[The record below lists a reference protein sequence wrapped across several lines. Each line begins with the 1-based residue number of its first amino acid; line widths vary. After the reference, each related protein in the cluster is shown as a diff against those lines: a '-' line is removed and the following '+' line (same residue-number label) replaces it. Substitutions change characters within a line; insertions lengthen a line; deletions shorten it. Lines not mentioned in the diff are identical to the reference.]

1 MFYTC
6 TFQKETW
13 NFVNKY
19 NNFLKHCRAPET
31 DTYSMLLPS
40 CGHLEHRSSSLS
52 KPFSSDGFQSCMGGL
67 RIPAPGLHIL
77 RGSDF
82 SSICSK
88 PTRTTSHALVMTL
101 QFPFHLGNHKYP
113 RSSPYLAVSAQM
125 NSSLT
130 LGGTWDLCSPLTP
143 QRSCWGWCCP
153 NLGWAHTHLL
163 IQHPLRD
170 WLWSLRLCRG
180 WGWGGGC
187 PPLSLCL
194 LHPLL
199 LGHRRP
205 SRDLPLSAVN
215 SPKLTCKQ
223 TKLHPNPHPSATPAG
238 ASFSFILLLFSVSPG
253 AVSQES
259 SVCVPSSI
267 WRGGGGRRAV
277 QAGTRTVL
285 LKTWWWS

>member
-19 NNFLKHCRAPET
+19 NNFLKRCRAPEP

-52 KPFSSDGFQSCMGGL
+52 KPCSSDGFQSCMGGL

-88 PTRTTSHALVMTL
+88 PTRPRPMLWSWLCNSLFTLETTSIPAVLLTWL
-101 QFPFHLGNHKYP
+101 SQP
-113 RSSPYLAVSAQM
+113 RW
-125 NSSLT
+125 T
-130 LGGTWDLCSPLTP
+130 
-143 QRSCWGWCCP
+143 
-153 NLGWAHTHLL
+153 
-163 IQHPLRD
+163 
-170 WLWSLRLCRG
+170 
-180 WGWGGGC
+180 
-187 PPLSLCL
+187 PLSLWEVPGTSALHWPPREAAEVGAALTSARPTLTL
-194 LHPLL
+194 LFNTLSETDCGAWGSAGGGGAGVAALHYPFVFSILCC
-199 LGHRRP
+199 
-205 SRDLPLSAVN
+205 RD
-215 SPKLTCKQ
+215 TGD
-223 TKLHPNPHPSATPAG
+223 PAG
-238 ASFSFILLLFSVSPG
+238 TSLCQLLTLQSSHVNKQSSTLTHTPLPPQLVPVLALFCFCSQYLQVQFPRSPQSVSP
-253 AVSQES
+253 AVY
-259 SVCVPSSI
+259 
-267 WRGGGGRRAV
+267 GGGGRAV

>member
-19 NNFLKHCRAPET
+19 NNFLKHCRAPEP

-88 PTRTTSHALVMTL
+88 PTRPRPMLWSWLCNSLFTLETTSIPAVLLTWLSQPRWTPLSLWEVPGTSALHWPPREAAEVGAALTSAGPTL
-101 QFPFHLGNHKYP
+101 TFLFN
-113 RSSPYLAVSAQM
+113 
-125 NSSLT
+125 T
-130 LGGTWDLCSPLTP
+130 LSETD
-143 QRSCWGWCCP
+143 
-153 NLGWAHTHLL
+153 
-163 IQHPLRD
+163 
-170 WLWSLRLCRG
+170 WSLRLCRG
-180 WGWGGGC
+180 WGCGGGC

-267 WRGGGGRRAV
+267 WRGGGVGRGRV
-277 QAGTRTVL
+277 RFRRVREL
-285 LKTWWWS
+285 SF